1 MKLKTMLLIG
11 SALVPMGTGAFATE
25 LHSVNDVAT
34 VTTDNDG
41 TGDNGIIFYGA
52 TTEMGR
58 ITVGGSSFSGDLS
71 LQGVLYDSD
80 DSIVDINDSL
90 HVVGGADID
99 ASLNV
104 DGATTLDATSITGA
118 TSINTSGTSS
128 TTIGATGNNTTI
140 ASSNIDLN
148 AATRIDID
156 SNVVSID
163 ATDDI
168 YLGAGDYTSLYAG
181 QDISLAAS
189 DDVYLYASEDVIV
202 NSGSDFTVDAT
213 DDIGL
218 FADTNVRI
226 HADDNYVVAAGDT
239 AAISSESF
247 YVNVTPGAASRD
259 DLVSYENGIAVAG
272 NGQVRWVADDNGKLV
287 QVEATDTTS
296 GTTAA
301 MVVTNDDGN
310 THGVVVQETK
320 TVVSGG
326 STSSS
331 MTLADNGATF
341 SNSATGAPIQVHGV
355 ADGTAEFDA
364 VNVRQLYSGLAAV
377 LASTPDLSLTP
388 GKSGMAIGLGGYGGY
403 NAIGLGFGHMLPNG
417 TIMQGSIAKGQHSEV
432 AYKAGVS
439 WTW

>member
-1 MKLKTMLLIG
+1 
-11 SALVPMGTGAFATE
+11 
-25 LHSVNDVAT
+25 
-34 VTTDNDG
+34 
-41 TGDNGIIFYGA
+41 
-52 TTEMGR
+52 
-58 ITVGGSSFSGDLS
+58 
-71 LQGVLYDSD
+71 
-80 DSIVDINDSL
+80 
-90 HVVGGADID
+90 
-99 ASLNV
+99 
-104 DGATTLDATSITGA
+104 
-118 TSINTSGTSS
+118 
-128 TTIGATGNNTTI
+128 
-140 ASSNIDLN
+140 
-148 AATRIDID
+148 
-156 SNVVSID
+156 
-163 ATDDI
+163 
-168 YLGAGDYTSLYAG
+168 
-181 QDISLAAS
+181 
-189 DDVYLYASEDVIV
+189 
-202 NSGSDFTVDAT
+202 
-213 DDIGL
+213 

-226 HADDNYVVAAGDT
+226 NADENYVVAAGDT
-239 AAISSESF
+239 AVISSESF
-247 YVNVTPGAASRD
+247 YVNVTPGAASRSA
-259 DLVSYENGIAVAG
+259 LVPYENGIAVAG

-301 MVVTNDDGN
+301 MVVTNADGN

-417 TIMQGSIAKGQHSEV
+417 AIMQGSIAKGQHSEV